1 MKIIGCGNPDRGDDG
16 AGLLVSERLRE
27 LGLNAENHT
36 GDPLSLLERWGADE
50 NVIVVDAIMT
60 GAAAGTVRVW
70 DRQLP
75 HVSGGLAVS
84 SHGFDIGKGIE
95 LAQALNRLPAR
106 LRVYVI
112 EGRQFERGATISPE
126 VERAIESV
134 VRQILGVG
142 MGKEGVIK

>member
-36 GDPLSLLERWGADE
+36 GDPLALLERWGADE

-84 SHGFDIGKGIE
+84 SHGFDIGKGID
-95 LAQALNRLPAR
+95 LAQALNRLSAR
-106 LRVYVI
+106 LRVYGI
-112 EGRQFERGATISPE
+112 EGRQFERGASISPE
-126 VERAIESV
+126 V
-134 VRQILGVG
+134 
-142 MGKEGVIK
+142 

>member
-1 MKIIGCGNPDRGDDG
+1 M
-16 AGLLVSERLRE
+16 LVSERLRE

-70 DRQLP
+70 DRELP

-95 LAQALNRLPAR
+95 LAEVLNRLPAR
-106 LRVYVI
+106 LRVYGI
-112 EGRQFERGATISPE
+112 EGRQFERGASIPPE

-134 VRQILGVG
+134 VQQILGVG
-142 MGKEGVIK
+142 IGKESVIK

>member
-1 MKIIGCGNPDRGDDG
+1 
-16 AGLLVSERLRE
+16 LLVSERLRE

-106 LRVYVI
+106 LRVYGI
-112 EGRQFERGATISPE
+112 EGRQFERGASISPE

>member
-106 LRVYVI
+106 LRVYGI
-112 EGRQFERGATISPE
+112 EGRQFERGASISPE